1 MEGYQ
6 SPVFSQDLN
15 RFVMIDPIK
24 VNDETIVPHL
34 VQRDVTEDLQQVPTA
49 LTFGNMSVERVLAW
63 DEKSNNV

>member
-1 MEGYQ
+1 MESYQ
-6 SPVFSQDLN
+6 SPVFSQDLKQ
-15 RFVMIDPIK
+15 FVMIEHVQ

-34 VQRDVTEDLQQVPTA
+34 VQRDVTWEKQQVPTA